1 LIFPSGPTLKIK
13 VGDALVWIVDILVWD
28 NLITLINVDMCG
40 LVQLLNIIG
49 RSSKWRLPPTTL

>member
-1 LIFPSGPTLKIK
+1 LKIK